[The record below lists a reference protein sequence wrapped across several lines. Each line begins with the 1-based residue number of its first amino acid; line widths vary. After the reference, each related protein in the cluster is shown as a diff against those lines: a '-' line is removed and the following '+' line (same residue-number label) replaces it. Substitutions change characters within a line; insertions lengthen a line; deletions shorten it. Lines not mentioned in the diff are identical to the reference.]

1 MIWYH
6 WRLYL
11 GSEYAIQT
19 HTVTKA
25 GEKLYDEL
33 LSKRNARDRVHG
45 NLGDG
50 VFIYEGVQGLDDPV
64 VTVWRF
70 AVYGGLAAYEDVASS
85 EAMGSQIIVLTGP
98 KAAFLAK
105 GGN

>member
-1 MIWYH
+1 MTNYC
-6 WRLYL
+6 LT
-11 GSEYAIQT
+11 AM
-19 HTVTKA
+19 
-25 GEKLYDEL
+25 
-33 LSKRNARDRVHG
+33 RVIAFTE

-70 AVYGGLAAYEDVASS
+70 AVYGGLAAYEDVASP